1 MLDVDGGIDPVLLS
15 LFFSR
20 GLPNERRQGPLMC
33 FFGVVFPSFHASTAE
48 LVQQQQSR

>member
-1 MLDVDGGIDPVLLS
+1 
-15 LFFSR
+15 
-20 GLPNERRQGPLMC
+20 MC